1 MLGRLFVIFFFF
13 CACSSFASVPVERY
27 LFAVGANNGGNDRP
41 VLRYAQSDASAFSKV
56 LVEMG
61 GVPGLNKVLLRDP
74 SVQAI
79 KNEFDALDKKL
90 AQQSGARK
98 EILFYYSGHAD
109 ERGLRIGNELYS
121 WGALRKRIDALHAD
135 VKISVIDACGS
146 GAITRIKGG
155 VAVPAFMADASSDM
169 KGYAFI
175 TSSTQD
181 ESSQESDRLRGSF
194 FTQSL
199 VSGLRGAGDISGDGK
214 VTLSEA
220 YQFAFN
226 ETLENTQATLGGVQH
241 PSRDMN
247 LAGTGDVV
255 MTDIRGTS
263 AGLVL
268 GADIE
273 GRVFIRDASG
283 ALVAELRKVR
293 GRELELGLAPGIYRV
308 QVERPAQASAANVAL
323 AKNRRTTLTA
333 DALSKVAVERTTSRG
348 DADDALDSLKQN
360 GKARW
365 SVNLFDIER
374 KPRKGVMLGLFMT
387 KADSAFLGLQLSLLA
402 NVAQESSAGVQ
413 GSVTLNYAGNI
424 EGTQVSSTLNIAQKM
439 YGAQIGVTNVVVDP
453 SVGWQVGVLNVGTD
467 SLAGGQ
473 VGVTNAASSV
483 SAVQIGVADFA
494 GMAPVQIGVLGIAR
508 TAPVQIGVLG
518 IAGTSSGVQAGVMDI
533 SGISGTQI
541 GVYNIAGRAKG
552 RQVGLLNICG
562 TCEET
567 PVGLLS
573 IVGNGVWTASAVIDE
588 TGALS
593 GILRFG
599 TANFFKSFESS
610 RAFDDDHPFT
620 EFGDEQRSG
629 IGFGT
634 QFGKYGTHFDLEY
647 MFLSDFQDWKA
658 KRIGNIG
665 LNFGSDSDDENDAN
679 YMHRVRLGATVRLL
693 PYIGL
698 TGGIAANVVTEGDA
712 SSVHAAPKGD
722 YHAEWHI
729 AGRDVRVWPGL
740 YSGIVVGRF

>member
-1 MLGRLFVIFFFF
+1 MFDRLIIIFFFF
-13 CACSSFASVPVERY
+13 CAFSSFAAIPVERY

-41 VLRYAQSDASAFSKV
+41 VLRYAQSDAAAFSKV

-61 GVPGLNKVLLRDP
+61 GVPGANKVLLRDP

-79 KNEFDALDKKL
+79 KNEFDALDRKL
-90 AQQSGARK
+90 AKKGEARK

-121 WGALRKRIDALHAD
+121 WGALRKRIDALRAD

-155 VAVPAFMADASSDM
+155 VAVPAFMVDASSDM

-199 VSGLRGAGDISGDGK
+199 VSGLRGAGDVSGDGK

-255 MTDIRGTS
+255 MTDVRSTS

-283 ALVAELRKVR
+283 ALVAELRKMR
-293 GRELELGLAPGIYRV
+293 GRSLELGLAPGKYRV
-308 QVERPAQASAANVAL
+308 QVERPAQASVATVTL
-323 AKNRRTTLTA
+323 ADNHRT
-333 DALSKVAVERTTSRG
+333 ALNAGAFSSVVVQRTTSRG
-348 DADDALDSLKQN
+348 DPLKSH
-360 GKARW
+360 W
-365 SVNLFDIER
+365 SINLFDIER
-374 KPRKGVMLGLFMT
+374 NPRKGVMLGLFAT
-387 KADSAFLGLQLSLLA
+387 KADSAFMGVQLSLLA
-402 NVAQESSAGVQ
+402 NISQGNTAGVQ
-413 GSVTLNYAGNI
+413 GSGAINYAKKFKGV
-424 EGTQVSSTLNIAQKM
+424 QLSPTLNIVEALNDGVQV
-439 YGAQIGVTNVVVDP
+439 GVTNVAVDT
-453 SVGWQVGVLNVGTD
+453 SVGWQFGVLNVVAD

-483 SAVQIGVADFA
+483 SWAQIGVADFA
-494 GMAPVQIGVLGIAR
+494 GSAPVQVGVVDIAKTVPVQVGVLNIAGNSSKIQ
-508 TAPVQIGVLG
+508 VGVMD
-518 IAGTSSGVQAGVMDI
+518 IAGTSGA
-533 SGISGTQI
+533 QI
-541 GVYNIAGRAKG
+541 GVYNIAGHAKE
-552 RQVGLLNICG
+552 RQIGILNICG

-567 PVGLLS
+567 PVGLFS
-573 IVGNGVWTASAVIDE
+573 IVGNGVWAASAVIDE
-588 TGALS
+588 TGSLA
-593 GILRFG
+593 GILKFG
-599 TANFFKSFESS
+599 TAYFYTTIENS
-610 RAFDDDHPFT
+610 RPFDKDKPFR
-620 EFGDEQRSG
+620 EFGDGQRAG
-629 IGFGT
+629 LGAGT
-634 QFGKYGTHFDLEY
+634 QFGRYGTHLDLDY
-647 MFLSDFQDWKA
+647 TFLSDYPNWKV
-658 KRIGNIG
+658 KRMGSTN
-665 LNFGSDSDDENDAN
+665 LNFSDDVADSDRAN
-679 YMHRVRLGATVRLL
+679 YMHRVRFGATFGLL
-693 PYIGL
+693 PYIGIV
-698 TGGIAANVVTEGDA
+698 GGISANVVTEGSESQVYD
-712 SSVHAAPKGD
+712 APKGD

-740 YSGIVVGRF
+740 YSGIVIGRF